1 MTEERAFTLQDILRA
16 VSGAME
22 TPVVVI
28 LILLM
33 AAAVF
38 LLGWLLA
45 EALGPRRRWRADL
58 PRLLDALR
66 QSGGAEEMADCIQK
80 SGLLGRQKQALLELL
95 RHPDFTP
102 LMRESLAAR
111 LVDREQARYDRQLK
125 SSELITR
132 LGPVFGLLGT
142 LIPLGPG
149 IIALG
154 QGDTFTLSQSMMTAF
169 DTTVAGLLAAALATV
184 ITAVRRGWYR
194 DYVGALE
201 TVADGLLE
209 SLKEETPC

>member
-125 SSELITR
+125 YSELITR